1 MPKIRW
7 THNEKTVKHTK
18 RVYTERTESRTT
30 LVINDTEVEDQGQY
44 NVSVE
49 NSAGT
54 DERYVTLA
62 VIGKHLKN

>member
-1 MPKIRW
+1 MGPADLW
-7 THNEKTVKHTK
+7 FGKHTK

-30 LVINDTEVEDQGQY
+30 LVIKETEVEDQGKY
-44 NVSVE
+44 NVAVE

-62 VIGKHLKN
+62 VIGEFQ